1 MPHTDEGQDWALERY
16 RPYLRILAGLRVG
29 PLLRAK
35 LDASDLVQEALLKAH
50 GKRAQFRGKTE
61 AERLAWLRRVLAT
74 TLADLHRRYGRDKRD
89 AGLERSLDQAL
100 EQSSQRLDK
109 LLADEQPTP
118 SAAFDAASRQ
128 VDLAEALTQLPE
140 SQRMALT
147 LRYLHDPPCSLA
159 EIARQLDRTEK
170 AVAGLVC
177 RGLETLRKIMQKPED
192 RGHENAL

>member
-1 MPHTDEGQDWALERY
+1 MPQADEAGDWALERY
-16 RPYLRILAGLRVG
+16 RPYLRILAGVRVG

-50 GKRAQFRGKTE
+50 AKRAQCRGRTE
-61 AERLAWLRRVLAT
+61 AERLAWLRRILAT
-74 TLADLHRRYGRDKRD
+74 TLADLHRRYARDKRD
-89 AGLERSLDQAL
+89 AGLERSLEQAL
-100 EQSSQRLDK
+100 EQSSLCLGK

-118 SAAFDAASRQ
+118 SAAYDEADRQ
-128 VDLAEALTQLPE
+128 VCLAEALTRLPE